1 MANHASAEKRNRQR
15 ITRTERNRAAKSA
28 LRTIV
33 KRARAA
39 AETGGDNAADLVKAA
54 ERGDAR
60 RERQRQG
67 GVLSHG
73 TSASQRGCQ
82 PRVANFV
89 GFFGAWG
96 ATAAPHLRRRAQKQ
110 SGVLLTRAAAS

>member
-39 AETGGDNAADLVKAA
+39 AEAGGEGSAELVVAA
-54 ERGDAR
+54 ERALDKASKK
-60 RERQRQG
+60 
-67 GVLSHG
+67 GVI
-73 TSASQRGCQ
+73 
-82 PRVANFV
+82 PDN
-89 GFFGAWG
+89 
-96 ATAAPHLRRRAQKQ
+96 
-110 SGVLLTRAAAS
+110 RAARLKGRLKSTKPAAK